1 MSSKT
6 DIRAYFKRRETGSDG
21 PATKKKNPNAEMIA
35 SATEHVNRVD
45 IEVFMDE
52 VETSTPRQS
61 FTTIYQNIFV
71 WRLEIC
77 LSS

>member
-6 DIRAYFKRRETGSDG
+6 DLRAYFKRRETGSDG
-21 PATKKKNPNAEMIA
+21 PATKKRNPNAEMIA

-45 IEVFMDE
+45 IEMFMDE